1 MARTP
6 QLDVDKLSDEQ
17 RRVYDAISAGPRG
30 SVRGPLA
37 VWLQSPQLAQ
47 KAQELGAFCRY
58 GSSLPPRLSEL
69 AICTMAGHWR
79 AGYEWHAHAEIAR
92 RAGVTDAALE
102 ALRTGTQPHFDQPD
116 ERVVHRF
123 AGELLATHRV
133 SQPTWDEAQ
142 ALLGMRAVVDLV
154 GVLGY
159 YTLISMTINAFEIP
173 VPAGADDPFGG

>member
-1 MARTP
+1 MTRAP
-6 QLDVDKLSDEQ
+6 QLDVDRLDDEQ

-37 VWLQSPQLAQ
+37 VWLQSPQLAAR
-47 KAQELGAFCRY
+47 AQELGAFCRY

-79 AGYEWHAHAEIAR
+79 AGYEWHAHAGIAR
-92 RAGVTDAALE
+92 SAGVSDAVLE
-102 ALRTGTQPHFDQPD
+102 ALRTGATPNFVAAD

-123 AGELLATHRV
+123 SHELLTRQRV

-142 ALLGMRAVVDLV
+142 ALLGMRTVVDLV

-173 VPAGADDPFGG
+173 VPAGAPDPFG